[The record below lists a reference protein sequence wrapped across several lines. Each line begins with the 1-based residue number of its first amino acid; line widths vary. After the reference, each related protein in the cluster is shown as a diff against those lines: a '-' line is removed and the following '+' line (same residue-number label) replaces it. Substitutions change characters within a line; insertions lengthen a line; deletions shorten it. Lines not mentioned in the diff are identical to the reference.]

1 MRGPPR
7 KHVGRFSGPGDD
19 FDGVREVV
27 AVNGDRDRLLS
38 PEEWLV
44 DRWSRKGRWFELSNA
59 RRPVPATPPAEPAA
73 AVQAAW
79 LPVRT
84 GQAVPLQGEDATGR
98 VCTHDGGSC
107 DCR

>member
-1 MRGPPR
+1 MA
-7 KHVGRFSGPGDD
+7 
-19 FDGVREVV
+19 

-38 PEEWLV
+38 PQEWLAE
-44 DRWSRKGRWFELSNA
+44 RWSRKGRRFELSNA
-59 RRPVPATPPAEPAA
+59 RQPAPAVPPAEPAA

-84 GQAVPLQGEDATGR
+84 GQMVPMQGEDVPWE
-98 VCTHDGGSC
+98 VCAHGVEPC